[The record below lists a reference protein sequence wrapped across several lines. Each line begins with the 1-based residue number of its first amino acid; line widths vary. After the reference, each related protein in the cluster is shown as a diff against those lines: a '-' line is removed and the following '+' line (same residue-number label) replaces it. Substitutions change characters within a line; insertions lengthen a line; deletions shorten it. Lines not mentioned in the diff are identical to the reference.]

1 MSITAA
7 DVQLLQSERMTDGVD
22 GGGRM
27 TSTQIIDGAVGA
39 IFPKI
44 SRLDAVN
51 GRFNL
56 RKIYLAIRNTG
67 QDTYAGAHAFITEPP
82 TNSNIKIVMFS
93 TLSHFDTRAEIR
105 DRVESYVV
113 AGPLHRMRLYG
124 NQSIGQKALLT
135 YQRTEEPLP
144 DVGDVLCLSV
154 EAVGH
159 TTITQYVKIDE
170 VSSET
175 RTFTDATGDFQ
186 RRVLTLKLTTALVQ
200 TFVGAEP
207 TRYSSDPSPTKIRA
221 TSVAD
226 TTKYYGLA
234 RIVDPVPAGAL
245 SFRVDS
251 IYSPIVPSATRETA
265 VSQAELPG
273 AAGWVAAG
281 ARVTRSVG
289 FGVGVG
295 SNSGFATMGVL
306 PGSFAVDIFNV
317 RDYGDGRLYGDNGTT
332 GTIDYESGAWTII
345 FAQNPGASW
354 PNQSCVP
361 AVKKTSAANSTKT
374 VVTLANRGAV
384 WTFSLSPLP
393 APGSVIVEY
402 RSQGRWYRLRDNGL
416 GALAGSSAAEGAGT
430 VSYSSGALI
439 VTLSALPDVG
449 SAVLVSWGSG
459 AHVAVRAGATANNTA
474 ATPRLKFTLA
484 NVPVKP
490 GSVSISV
497 PGSTVRVWS
506 DGGAK
511 VLTSSG
517 GQAGSVDYVTGEI
530 DIPALDGSGNVTL
543 SAQVLAVSYQ
553 QESAA
558 TGDTVTTVTVGVA
571 NPASWSTGLTGSS
584 AVSIRITCP
593 ISVPIEGRTLSE
605 SATVTLI
612 DDGAGQLVTIAAVP
626 SEIVWWSGGQVA
638 GTINYSTGA
647 VTLTGLTVSVVQR
660 GPFNANSVAS
670 KSVGFAVGDYTVT
683 RKNPASIYAAKTES
697 ISVAGVGILY
707 DLTPTI
713 GEPVVPGSVVLSMC
727 GKILVDRSG
736 SVYADVSPSTGA
748 GTLVGTINYS
758 TGVVKLTAWATQ
770 SAPVAA
776 VLGCLTQHGNFS
788 VVETAFRTAG
798 SPVRPGSFSVR
809 AADLDGVVVLGTAD
823 VNGTVSG
830 TGVRGSVEASTGV
843 CVLEFGSLQAGVWV
857 SKPVYPDTI
866 RYSCVVTRQL
876 PLDPAIIGVD
886 PVRLPSD
893 GRVPIL
899 RAGDTVL
906 IHHTGQVTLPNPA
919 VAGATI
925 NAGRPCDAMEL
936 RDQDGKPV
944 AAVMVAS
951 ADLAAGTLTLA
962 GALDLSA
969 YRQPL
974 IMRHRIEDEV
984 VLSDA
989 MITGDVSLQSVTTKA
1004 YPAGAYVSSGL
1015 LFGDMAAAVTKV
1027 FDLVTWASVWGDSIA
1042 ASGASG
1048 ATGEAND
1055 LQYPII
1061 VTNQGAI
1068 KERWRAHVTSVSPL
1082 TVQIYGEQ
1090 LGSLGSFSAIA
1101 AITPINPLTGAAYF
1115 SIPAGFWGA
1124 ASQWAVGNN
1133 IRWNTEA
1140 AARPI
1145 DLARVTLPGAAVGGD
1160 RFDMQL
1166 RGDVD

>member
-1 MSITAA
+1 MS
-7 DVQLLQSERMTDGVD
+7 
-22 GGGRM
+22 
-27 TSTQIIDGAVGA
+27 
-39 IFPKI
+39 
-44 SRLDAVN
+44 
-51 GRFNL
+51 
-56 RKIYLAIRNTG
+56 LANPYGSIWRGNVRTLY
-67 QDTYAGAHAFITEPP
+67 TP
-82 TNSNIKIVMFS
+82 T
-93 TLSHFDTRAEIR
+93 
-105 DRVESYVV
+105 
-113 AGPLHRMRLYG
+113 
-124 NQSIGQKALLT
+124 
-135 YQRTEEPLP
+135 
-144 DVGDVLCLSV
+144 
-154 EAVGH
+154 
-159 TTITQYVKIDE
+159 
-170 VSSET
+170 
-175 RTFTDATGDFQ
+175 
-186 RRVLTLKLTTALVQ
+186 
-200 TFVGAEP
+200 
-207 TRYSSDPSPTKIRA
+207 
-221 TSVAD
+221 
-226 TTKYYGLA
+226 
-234 RIVDPVPAGAL
+234 
-245 SFRVDS
+245 
-251 IYSPIVPSATRETA
+251 PI
-265 VSQAELPG
+265 
-273 AAGWVAAG
+273 
-281 ARVTRSVG
+281 
-289 FGVGVG
+289 
-295 SNSGFATMGVL
+295 L
-306 PGSFAVDIFNV
+306 PGSWKYSDFSAT
-317 RDYGDGRLYGDNGTT
+317 DNGLGVIT
-332 GTIDYESGAWTII
+332 GSDGTVGTVDYEAGIAII
-345 FAQNPGASW
+345 TFAPNSSNGASLANGAT
-354 PNQSCVP
+354 PYSYTP
-361 AVKKTSAANSTKT
+361 AVKKTGAANNMKSL
-374 VVTLANRGAV
+374 VTLANRGAV
-384 WTFSLSPLP
+384 WAFNLSPLP
-393 APGSVIVEY
+393 APGAVIVEY

-474 ATPRLKFTLA
+474 AAPRLKFALA

-497 PGSTVRVWS
+497 PGSTARVWS

-517 GQAGSVDYVTGEI
+517 QTGSVDYVTGEI
-530 DIPALDGSGNVTL
+530 DIPALDGSGNVVL
-543 SAQVLAVSYQ
+543 SAQLLTIGYQ

-558 TGDTVTTVTVGVA
+558 AGDTVTTITVAVA
-571 NPASWSTGLTGSS
+571 NPAGWNSGLTGSV
-584 AVSIRITCP
+584 AGSIRIACP
-593 ISVPIEGRTLSE
+593 ISVPVAGKSIPILS
-605 SATVTLI
+605 TVALI

-626 SEIVWWSGGQVA
+626 SEAVWWPGGQVV
-638 GTINYSTGA
+638 GSINYSTGA
-647 VTLTGLTVSVVQR
+647 IALTGMTVSVVQR
-660 GPFNANSVAS
+660 GLFGGNEVVA
-670 KSVGFAVGDYTVT
+670 KPIGFAVGDYVVT
-683 RKNPASIYAAKTES
+683 RKNPASVYAAKSES
-697 ISVAGVGILY
+697 ISVAGIGVLY

-713 GEPVVPGSVVLSMC
+713 GEPVVPGSVVLSVC
-727 GKILVDRSG
+727 GKVLVDRSG
-736 SVYADVSPSTGA
+736 SIYSDIAPSTGA

-758 TGVVKLTAWATQ
+758 TGVVKLTAWTVQA
-770 SAPVAA
+770 APAAA
-776 VLGCLTQHGNFS
+776 VLACLTQHGQFS
-788 VVETAFRTAG
+788 VTDTAFRTAG

-830 TGVRGSVEASTGV
+830 TGVRGSIDTSTGV
-843 CVLEFGSLQAGVWV
+843 CLLEFGSMQAGAWV
-857 SKPVYPDTI
+857 SKPVYPDTV

-906 IHHTGQVTLPNPA
+906 VHHTGQVTLPNPA

-944 AAVMVAS
+944 AAVVVAS
-951 ADLAAGTLTLA
+951 TDLAAGTLTLA

-974 IMRHRIEDEV
+974 ILRHRIEDEV

-989 MITGDVSLQSVTTKA
+989 MITGDVTIQSVTTRA
-1004 YPAGAYVSSGL
+1004 YPAGAYLSSGL
-1015 LFGDMAAAVTKV
+1015 LFGDMAAAVTKA

-1055 LQYPII
+1055 LQYPIV